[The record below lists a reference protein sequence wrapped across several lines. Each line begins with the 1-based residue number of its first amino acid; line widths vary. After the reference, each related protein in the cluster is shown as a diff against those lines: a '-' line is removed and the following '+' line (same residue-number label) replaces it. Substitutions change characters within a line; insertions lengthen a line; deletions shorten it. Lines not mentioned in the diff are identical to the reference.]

1 MSYAHSTDPLTIRLA
16 RLCKLPLHLPKHG
29 PGYGTPSQWAHAV
42 AWNGP
47 NGIRAAAA
55 RAGLLT
61 WTESNALYHA
71 LACWPWLSPADRQH
85 TNRVVT
91 MLFFIRRRY
100 NFADFDRV
108 ILTSVEEFRIKP
120 PKPSAPPVDWRQPR
134 TRRGRERV
142 SLVLI

>member
-1 MSYAHSTDPLTIRLA
+1 MLR
-16 RLCKLPLHLPKHG
+16 KLPLHLPKRG
-29 PGYGTPSQWAHAV
+29 PGYGTPSQRAHAV

-71 LACWPWLSPADRQH
+71 LACWPWLPPADRQH
-85 TNRVVT
+85 VNRVVT

-100 NFADFDRV
+100 DFANFDRA
-108 ILTSVEEFRIKP
+108 ILMSIEQFRIKP
-120 PKPSAPPVDWRQPR
+120 PKSATPAQWRKPR
-134 TRRGRERV
+134 IQRVRERV
-142 SLVLI
+142 SFVLL